1 MRPAAGTSQESVS
14 LHIILA
20 ALPAVAST
28 LFAAPG
34 ALVLWFDGGEV
45 TDRRCVRSEGHALQ
59 ERTRMLCCG
68 VEAGSEEGAG
78 YIARRGSGG
87 GDAPPPPPDAR
98 HATTHRCMRR
108 WAPWRG
114 ARLTSRRGGA
124 CCRLYVW
131 RDSPPVQS
139 ALRRQAADVAAWRT
153 FQGLGPAP
161 MGRRRS
167 TTMRKLVRM
176 YGSEALRCA
185 PGARQGGPSC
195 SSPSIIIH
203 SMRSLSGIAD
213 ARRGL
218 AACAARPQGLGCGP
232 AARRRSDRKC
242 EPDPIRWQSSGAVA
256 RACGGRRRPRRAAW
270 VTRWVRV
277 ESLAFE
283 LLKSEPTREP
293 RNPKVGPRRPPSPG
307 REGGTAVGHPG

>member
-218 AACAARPQGLGCGP
+218 RRTPPGPGLRPGGAPPIGP
-232 AARRRSDRKC
+232 QMRTRSDPMA
-242 EPDPIRWQSSGAVA
+242 EQW
-256 RACGGRRRPRRAAW
+256 RRGPRVRRAA
-270 VTRWVRV
+270 
-277 ESLAFE
+277 
-283 LLKSEPTREP
+283 
-293 RNPKVGPRRPPSPG
+293 PPSPRG
-307 REGGTAVGHPG
+307 LGHTLGESLSS